1 MEKILTAEEFWKET
15 SPDEEFG
22 MLAALK
28 KHHLDKHVFEVM
40 RRYAKLH
47 VEAALKAA
55 ANEAITEFIPFTDE
69 ERVNKDSILEGVPLL
84 PPLEVEDDVEK
95 LGNEFSNGFAL
106 HLNRQLVAALNEGF
120 KAGYLKAREKYK
132 FTEEDMKNVIE
143 CTLELTKTSNGLQ

>member
-1 MEKILTAEEFWKET
+1 MKKE
-15 SPDEEFG
+15 
-22 MLAALK
+22 LIK
-28 KHHLDKHVFEVM
+28 
-40 RRYAKLH
+40 
-47 VEAALKAA
+47 
-55 ANEAITEFIPFTDE
+55 TENYLLVVDDAVI
-69 ERVNKDSILEGVPLL
+69 KEG
-84 PPLEVEDDVEK
+84 DVEK